1 MVDAI
6 DDKPF
11 PPNPGFRLMHW
22 HEDLQFILVTDG
34 RITVQTLDEKVE
46 VGAGEAIFINAT
58 VIHRITKI
66 GTCRYRSFIFP
77 ASFLSF
83 FPGSPA
89 EDLVTRVTENQD
101 IRLIRFS
108 GESDGNR
115 KVLERLT
122 SLYKLEDQAKDET
135 YPYEV
140 LTELSRLWLVLI
152 RNLRLPDKQKVSPLH
167 RRLQK
172 MLQYISLHFSEPI
185 TLEDLARSASIS
197 KSECGRV
204 FRQSLEKTPYQ
215 YLLEYRL
222 QRGGELLAKTDLPIG
237 AIAESVGFAQMSY
250 FGQSFKNKTG
260 LSPSA
265 YRRAKREN
273 ERDRLS
279 SKASLYRLETA
290 RRFVEFEHSI
300 RDYP

>member
-1 MVDAI
+1 M
-6 DDKPF
+6 
-11 PPNPGFRLMHW
+11 
-22 HEDLQFILVTDG
+22 
-34 RITVQTLDEKVE
+34 E

-108 GESDGNR
+108 ADTDWNR
-115 KVLERLT
+115 EVLERLT

-135 YPYEV
+135 YAYEV
-140 LTELSRLWLVLI
+140 LIELARLWLVLV
-152 RNLRLPDKQKVSPLH
+152 RNLR
-167 RRLQK
+167 
-172 MLQYISLHFSEPI
+172 
-185 TLEDLARSASIS
+185 
-197 KSECGRV
+197 
-204 FRQSLEKTPYQ
+204 Q
-215 YLLEYRL
+215 YLREYRL

-237 AIAESVGFAQMSY
+237 AIAESEGFAQMSY

-265 YRRAKREN
+265 YRRAKRQN

-279 SKASLYRLETA
+279 SKAQSE
-290 RRFVEFEHSI
+290 
-300 RDYP
+300 

>member
-1 MVDAI
+1 MDKNRFVNSVNLNIGTRFPYFVVDAI

-46 VGAGEAIFINAT
+46 VGAGEAIFINAR

-108 GESDGNR
+108 DDTDWNR
-115 KVLERLT
+115 EVLARLT
-122 SLYKLEDQAKDET
+122 RLYKLEDQAKDET
-135 YPYEV
+135 YAYEV
-140 LTELSRLWLVLI
+140 LIELARRWLVLV
-152 RNLRLPDKQKVSPLH
+152 RNLSTSRFIFLNRSRSKTWRGALASVSQNAAAFSDRLWRKH
-167 RRLQK
+167 R
-172 MLQYISLHFSEPI
+172 ISIFSSTGSSGGQSCSRKPI
-185 TLEDLARSASIS
+185 SRSARS
-197 KSECGRV
+197 RNLWV
-204 FRQSLEKTPYQ
+204 
-215 YLLEYRL
+215 LLR
-222 QRGGELLAKTDLPIG
+222 
-237 AIAESVGFAQMSY
+237 
-250 FGQSFKNKTG
+250 
-260 LSPSA
+260 
-265 YRRAKREN
+265 
-273 ERDRLS
+273 
-279 SKASLYRLETA
+279 
-290 RRFVEFEHSI
+290 
-300 RDYP
+300 

>member
-1 MVDAI
+1 
-6 DDKPF
+6 
-11 PPNPGFRLMHW
+11 MHW

-108 GESDGNR
+108 ADTDWNR
-115 KVLERLT
+115 EVLERLT

-135 YPYEV
+135 YAYEV
-140 LTELSRLWLVLI
+140 LIELARLWLVLV

-172 MLQYISLHFSEPI
+172 MLQYISLHFPNRSRSKTWRGVRVSASPNAAAFSDRLLRKRRISIFSNIGCSGAGSCSRKPI
-185 TLEDLARSASIS
+185 SRSARSRNP
-197 KSECGRV
+197 RV
-204 FRQSLEKTPYQ
+204 SL
-215 YLLEYRL
+215 R
-222 QRGGELLAKTDLPIG
+222 
-237 AIAESVGFAQMSY
+237 
-250 FGQSFKNKTG
+250 
-260 LSPSA
+260 
-265 YRRAKREN
+265 
-273 ERDRLS
+273 
-279 SKASLYRLETA
+279 
-290 RRFVEFEHSI
+290 
-300 RDYP
+300 

>member
-1 MVDAI
+1 MDKNRFVNSVNLNIGTRFPYFVVDAI

-11 PPNPGFRLMHW
+11 PPNPEFRLMHW

-46 VGAGEAIFINAT
+46 VGAGEAIFINAR

-108 GESDGNR
+108 DDTDWNR
-115 KVLERLT
+115 EVLARLT
-122 SLYKLEDQAKDET
+122 RLYKLEDQAKDET
-135 YPYEV
+135 YAYEV
-140 LTELSRLWLVLI
+140 LIELARLWLVLV

-197 KSECGRV
+197 KSEMRPRFQTGSGENTVSVSSRVPAPAGGRAALENRSPDRRDRGICG
-204 FRQSLEKTPYQ
+204 FCSD
-215 YLLEYRL
+215 
-222 QRGGELLAKTDLPIG
+222 ELLRAVFQKQNRT
-237 AIAESVGFAQMSY
+237 F
-250 FGQSFKNKTG
+250 
-260 LSPSA
+260 
-265 YRRAKREN
+265 AKRLPPGEAA
-273 ERDRLS
+273 E
-279 SKASLYRLETA
+279 
-290 RRFVEFEHSI
+290 
-300 RDYP
+300 